1 MPLEVATYING
12 LDSANPAATDAKSQG
27 DDHLRLIKSTV
38 KTTFPNVAGTVTAT
52 HIQLSYVTG
61 VTSPIQPQINLKA
74 DITGNVATATRAQG
88 NGFANTPS
96 ASEGQMIVK
105 ITGQNDAYLFNNATA
120 WGLFSTSGGAIV
132 NYDRATSLATFTGR
146 ATNSIGE
153 TQTWQNMTGSRAF
166 GTIYT
171 NSTGRPIMVSV
182 LANLNSAAN
191 CNITVAGIVVGFA
204 SNPSAGSL
212 TDCVQA
218 IIPTGAQYIVSLSG
232 GGSLNTWSELR
243 T

>member
-38 KTTFPNVAGTVTAT
+38 KTTFPNVAGAVTAT
-52 HIQLSYVTG
+52 HTQLSYVTG
-61 VTSPIQPQINLKA
+61 VTSAIQTQLNTKA
-74 DITGNVATATRAQG
+74 AITGNVATATAGQG

-105 ITGQNDAYLFNNATA
+105 IIGQNDAYLFNNATA
-120 WGLFSTSGGAIV
+120 WGLYSASGGAIV

-146 ATNSIGE
+146 ASYSLGE
-153 TQTWQNMTGSRAF
+153 GQTWQNLTGSRAQ
-166 GTIYT
+166 GTTYT
-171 NSTGRPIMVSV
+171 NTSGRPIMVAAQLTLNAGQICSLVVSSV
-182 LANLNSAAN
+182 TVDFVANPTSGTLSVTVGTVVPAGGTYVVINS
-191 CNITVAGIVVGFA
+191 
-204 SNPSAGSL
+204 
-212 TDCVQA
+212 
-218 IIPTGAQYIVSLSG
+218 

-243 T
+243 V